1 MVLESFT
8 QTLPSP
14 DSCRLR
20 CSRVGL
26 GILFYELL
34 AALLLP
40 MLLLLLETL
49 AEETIISI
57 MSSCPPTLC
66 AGSNPG
72 LGQARHYLGLTKQD
86 TILAWP
92 SKIAQARLLR
102 QS

>member
-8 QTLPSP
+8 QTVPSP

-57 MSSCPPTLC
+57 MSSCPPPCVRVQPPVL
-66 AGSNPG
+66 
-72 LGQARHYLGLTKQD
+72 ARQD
-86 TILAWP
+86 TILG
-92 SKIAQARLLR
+92 
-102 QS
+102 